1 MFETLMNLVQQNAGQ
16 SVINNPAIPNDQ
28 KDTVM
33 QTVTGSIMNGLGQ
46 QAQGGGLGSLLGMVT
61 GQSQGGGNFDSHPTT
76 QGVQKHVEQDLMSKL
91 GISPQVAMSVA
102 AVLVPIVLK
111 KLMNKAADP
120 NDSSVDA
127 GSLLNG
133 LGGGGQTGGLGG
145 GLGGMLGGLFGN
157 R

>member
-1 MFETLMNLVQQNAGQ
+1 
-16 SVINNPAIPNDQ
+16 
-28 KDTVM
+28 
-33 QTVTGSIMNGLGQ
+33 
-46 QAQGGGLGSLLGMVT
+46 
-61 GQSQGGGNFDSHPTT
+61 
-76 QGVQKHVEQDLMSKL
+76 
-91 GISPQVAMSVA
+91 MSVA

>member
-28 KDTVM
+28 NDSVM

-46 QAQGGGLGSLLGMVT
+46 QGQGGGLGSLLGMVT
-61 GQSQGGGNFDSHPTT
+61 GQGGGGNFDSHPTT
-76 QGVQKHVEQDLMSKL
+76 QGVQQHVQQDLMSKL

-102 AVLVPIVLK
+102 GALVPMVLS
-111 KLMNKAADP
+111 KLMHKAADP
-120 NDSSVDA
+120 NDSSVDT
-127 GSLLNG
+127 GSLMSAF
-133 LGGGGQTGGLGG
+133 GGGQQSGG
-145 GLGGMLGGLFGN
+145 GLGGMLGGLLGG